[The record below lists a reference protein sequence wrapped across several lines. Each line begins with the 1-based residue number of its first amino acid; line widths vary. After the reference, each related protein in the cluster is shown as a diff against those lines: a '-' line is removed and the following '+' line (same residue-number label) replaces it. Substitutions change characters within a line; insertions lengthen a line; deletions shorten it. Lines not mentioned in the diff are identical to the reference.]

1 MIFSTIFLI
10 FLFLFILNEK
20 NRKQRPL
27 IPALEYYNDPF
38 NLINGTM
45 NSLIKMYDESYI
57 FNYKSISIH
66 NKFTKYHNDILK
78 EFETNFSSY
87 SLTNPGV
94 FSDEFYQSNNK
105 YGYFFVNYYGK
116 VNTQK
121 FPILS
126 KLIEDEDIYTC
137 FFSVIEEKKKIKTHR
152 GPYAGILRY
161 HYTLFS
167 NNDKNDYLKVKNKKL
182 YWMEKKGFL
191 FDDTHYH
198 KVSKKSNGTRVAIII
213 DIKRKLPYLLDKL
226 NTYILNLIYKKKY
239 VNETREKLF
248 LK

>member
-1 MIFSTIFLI
+1 MIDFILFFT
-10 FLFLFILNEK
+10 FLFIFILNEQ
-20 NRKQRPL
+20 NRKQKPL
-27 IPALEYYNDPF
+27 ISALEYYSDSF
-38 NLINGTM
+38 NLLNGTM
-45 NSLIKMYDESYI
+45 NSLIKMYDQSFI
-57 FNYKSISIH
+57 FPYKNLSIH
-66 NKFTKYHNDILK
+66 KKFTKYHKDILR
-78 EFETNFSSY
+78 EFEKNFSDF

-94 FSDEFYQSNNK
+94 FSDEFYQNDNK

-116 VNTQK
+116 VNSDK

-126 KLIEDEDIYTC
+126 KLIENEDIYTC

-161 HYTLFS
+161 HYTLYS

-198 KVSKKSNGTRVAIII
+198 KVSKKSTGTRVAIII

-226 NTYILNLIYKKKY
+226 NTYILNLIHKKKY
-239 VNETREKLF
+239 VNETRDKLL

>member
-1 MIFSTIFLI
+1 MIDFILFFT
-10 FLFLFILNEK
+10 FLFIFILNEQ
-20 NRKQRPL
+20 NRKQKPL
-27 IPALEYYNDPF
+27 IPALEYYSDSF
-38 NLINGTM
+38 NLLNGTM
-45 NSLIKMYDESYI
+45 NSLIKMYDQSFI
-57 FNYKSISIH
+57 FNYKNLSIH
-66 NKFTKYHNDILK
+66 KKFTKYHEDILR
-78 EFETNFSSY
+78 EFEKNFSEF

-94 FSDEFYQSNNK
+94 FSYEFEQNDNT
-105 YGYFFVNYYGK
+105 YGYFFINYYGK
-116 VNTQK
+116 VNSDK

-126 KLIEDEDIYTC
+126 KLIENEDIYTC
-137 FFSVIEEKKKIKTHR
+137 FFSVIEGEKKIHTHR

-198 KVSKKSNGTRVAIII
+198 KVSKKSGGTRVAIII

-226 NTYILNLIYKKKY
+226 NTYILTLIHKKKY
-239 VNETREKLF
+239 VNETRDKLL

>member
-1 MIFSTIFLI
+1 MIDFILFFT
-10 FLFLFILNEK
+10 FLFIFILNEQ
-20 NRKQRPL
+20 NRKQKPL
-27 IPALEYYNDPF
+27 IPALEYYSDSF
-38 NLINGTM
+38 NLLNGTM
-45 NSLIKMYDESYI
+45 NSLIKMYDQSFI
-57 FNYKSISIH
+57 FPYKNLSIH
-66 NKFTKYHNDILK
+66 KKFTKYHKDILR
-78 EFETNFSSY
+78 EFEKNFSEF

-94 FSDEFYQSNNK
+94 FSYEFEQNDNT
-105 YGYFFVNYYGK
+105 YGYFFINYYGK
-116 VNTQK
+116 VNSTK

-126 KLIEDEDIYTC
+126 KLIENEDIYTC
-137 FFSVIEEKKKIKTHR
+137 FFSVIEGEKKIHTHR

-198 KVSKKSNGTRVAIII
+198 KVSKKSGGTRVAIII

-226 NTYILNLIYKKKY
+226 NTYILNLIHKKKY
-239 VNETREKLF
+239 VNETRDKLL